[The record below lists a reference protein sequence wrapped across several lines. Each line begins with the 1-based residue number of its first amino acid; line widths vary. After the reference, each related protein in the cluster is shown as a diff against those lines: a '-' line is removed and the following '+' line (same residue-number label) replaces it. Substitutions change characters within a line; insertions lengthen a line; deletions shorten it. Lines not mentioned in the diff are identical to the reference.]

1 MPNKIYKTK
10 TGVTI
15 NTDLLNLMDEYL
27 TDINNLNRSKYIEK
41 LIIEDLIK
49 RGKKIEKEF

>member
-1 MPNKIYKTK
+1 MLNKIYKTK